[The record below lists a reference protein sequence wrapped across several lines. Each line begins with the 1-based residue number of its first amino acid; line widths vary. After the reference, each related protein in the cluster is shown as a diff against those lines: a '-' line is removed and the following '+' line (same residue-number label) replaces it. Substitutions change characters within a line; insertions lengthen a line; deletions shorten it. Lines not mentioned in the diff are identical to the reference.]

1 MSKNVAI
8 LGLGLMGGSLGMAL
22 RNLTRDRPHVRG
34 YARREETRDAAL
46 SDGVVDSVF
55 DDPAD
60 CCVGADIVVVCV
72 PVFAIEDVLRE
83 SLAGIE
89 QGTVVTDV
97 GSTKNALSE
106 KAARL
111 LARQGAIFVG
121 SHPIAGSEAS
131 GIEAAR
137 ADLYNN
143 AVVVVTPNSDT
154 PQSCIDDVYRL
165 WASLGSRVRQMSAL
179 VHDELLARTSHL
191 PHLVAAVLT
200 RAVLR
205 DDEADAFCGSGFLD
219 STRIASG
226 TEDIWLD
233 IVQSNREAILVEL
246 DVMRDELYAL
256 RALVAHGGDEDVRS
270 YLRDARMKRIRMEDD
285 GITTYE

>member
-46 SDGVVDSVF
+46 RDGVVDSVF

-270 YLRDARMKRIRMEDD
+270 YLRDARLKRLRMDD
-285 GITTYE
+285 AGISAHE

>member
-8 LGLGLMGGSLGMAL
+8 LGLGLMGGSLGLAL
-22 RNLTRDRPHVRG
+22 RNLTRDRPNVRG
-34 YARREETRDAAL
+34 YARRENTRDAAL
-46 SDGVVDSVF
+46 RDGVVDSVF
-55 DDPAD
+55 DDPAE
-60 CCVGADIVVVCV
+60 CCIGADIVVVCV

-83 SLAGIE
+83 SMAGIE
-89 QGTVVTDV
+89 AGTVVTDV
-97 GSTKNALSE
+97 GSTKNVLSQR
-106 KAARL
+106 AARL
-111 LARQGAIFVG
+111 LEKQGAIFVG

-143 AVVVVTPNSDT
+143 AMVVITPNSNT
-154 PQSCIDDVYRL
+154 PQGCIDDVYRL
-165 WASLGSRVRQMSAL
+165 WTSLGSRVQQMPAL

-219 STRIASG
+219 TTRIASG

-246 DVMRDELYAL
+246 DIMRDELFAL
-256 RALVAHGGDEDVRS
+256 RAQVAHGGDEDVRS